1 MAACTAP
8 AASSNAATATIIHCT
23 RLHDSSFP
31 FSRHGAGARIRG
43 HVVTT
48 RQPNPSFLLLP
59 SPEDCGS
66 RLQTAGGKTRNRR
79 GPGESLLV
87 KEGRSNARVA
97 ARRKTCGENK
107 GKGDGSNAKAA
118 PTGWAF
124 RQPDAYRRGSRV
136 RCAARGGRQ
145 PKRLSHPDGRLRP
158 LRAHAAFPNDFSRCR
173 LPSPS
178 TGEGKGKGELP
189 HTPFTFSRPTCC
201 QGPRG
206 RRQAQRRRTRRL
218 HLAAQLVAKDRVAD
232 AKRNA
237 DARAVYI

>member
-31 FSRHGAGARIRG
+31 FPRHGAGARIRG

-158 LRAHAAFPNDFSRCR
+158 LRAHAAFADDFFRRR
-173 LPSPS
+173 LPPS
-178 TGEGKGKGELP
+178 NQMPDHLYNDSHRDYPDDRRQNGRNDRGDDGE
-189 HTPFTFSRPTCC
+189 TPRPT
-201 QGPRG
+201 QFLGRGPSVSSPPYSS
-206 RRQAQRRRTRRL
+206 Q
-218 HLAAQLVAKDRVAD
+218 
-232 AKRNA
+232 
-237 DARAVYI
+237 